1 MSGDARDPQ
10 GDAEVAAEPEQG
22 REAAVAAG
30 AADGGAAAPERGSV
44 RRVDDR
50 LGLAIERVGLSGRTL
65 VTYARDHVTVR
76 TPSRPDF
83 RDGNTIDLLVP
94 PTPRELP
101 GWIDR
106 FRDTIAVM
114 GARHVQLRWET
125 PLAPTAPASEATA
138 DPELVAAL
146 GELGFELGPVTM
158 LLLEA
163 LPPLAREPAAELIPI
178 EAPSAIP
185 GGAVDRRW
193 HAATVLYRYFEGENP
208 DDWRDWNQD
217 FTDWSV
223 DVQRELATAERAQVW
238 IAARHGGPVA
248 RLTVVHD
255 RQGLAAVQ
263 DVVVHPV
270 HRRAGIASALTH
282 RAIGHHLETHPGG
295 RVGVGADPGSPA
307 DHLYRR
313 LGFRPHATLWSAL
326 RMPDA

>member
-1 MSGDARDPQ
+1 MSG
-10 GDAEVAAEPEQG
+10 PEHG
-22 REAAVAAG
+22 R
-30 AADGGAAAPERGSV
+30 GGASARGTV

-50 LGLAIERVGLSGRTL
+50 LGLAVERVGLSGRTL

-83 RDGNTIDLLVP
+83 RDGNTIDLLAP
-94 PTPRELP
+94 PTPGELP

-106 FRDTIAVM
+106 FGDTIGMM
-114 GARHVQLRWET
+114 GVRHVQLRWET
-125 PLAPTAPASEATA
+125 PLTPDAPETAPLP
-138 DPELVAAL
+138 DPELAAAL
-146 GELGFELGPVTM
+146 LDRGFELSPVTV
-158 LLLEA
+158 LLLDG
-163 LPPLAREPAAELIPI
+163 LSPPERDPVAELIPI
-178 EAPSAIP
+178 DAPSAVP

-193 HAATVLYRYFEGENP
+193 HAATVLYRYFQGASP

-223 DVQRELATAERAQVW
+223 DIQRELMTAERAQVW

-270 HRRAGIASALTH
+270 HRRAGIAAALTH
-282 RAIGHHLETHPGG
+282 RAITHHLEHHPGA
-295 RVGVGADPGSPA
+295 RVGIGADPGSPA
-307 DHLYRR
+307 ERLYRR

-326 RMPDA
+326 RAPPA

>member
-1 MSGDARDPQ
+1 MSGSTRDP
-10 GDAEVAAEPEQG
+10 
-22 REAAVAAG
+22 
-30 AADGGAAAPERGSV
+30 GGTV

-83 RDGNTIDLLVP
+83 RDGNTIDLLAP

-106 FRDTIAVM
+106 FGETIGMM
-114 GARHVQLRWET
+114 GAQHVQLRWET
-125 PLAPTAPASEATA
+125 PLRPDAPAGAPAPDAE
-138 DPELVAAL
+138 L
-146 GELGFELGPVTM
+146 GEALTGLGFRLDPVTM
-158 LLLEA
+158 LLLDE
-163 LPPLAREPAAELIPI
+163 LRPPVREPATELIPI
-178 EAPSAIP
+178 EAPSAVP

-193 HAATVLYRYFEGENP
+193 HAATVLYRYFEGETP
-208 DDWRDWNQD
+208 DDWRDWNHE
-217 FTDWSV
+217 FTDWAV
-223 DVQRELATAERAQVW
+223 DIQRELATAGRAQVW

-270 HRRAGIASALTH
+270 HRGAGLASALTH
-282 RAIGHHLETHPGG
+282 RAITHHLGVHPGS
-295 RVGVGADPGSPA
+295 RVGIGADPGSDA

-313 LGFRPHATLWSAL
+313 LGFHPHATLWSAV
-326 RMPDA
+326 RRPPT